1 MPRGLSERHVGRDL
15 VRIALVGS
23 LLVALAAAAA
33 AFRIWQQGMTDEQQ
47 PADAIVVLGAAQYD
61 GRPSPVF
68 EARLEHAVQLWH
80 SGIAKAFV
88 VTGGKLEGDRTTE
101 AAVARAYAIEHGVPA
116 EAIFGE
122 DTAHNTLA
130 SLGAVSKLLD
140 ERGMASAV
148 FVSDPTH
155 MLRVLRIADDLG
167 IDAYGSPTTTSP
179 VWGNADRR
187 LAATIHELGALGVY
201 FVTGGA
207 TPVEQV
213 GG

>member
-1 MPRGLSERHVGRDL
+1 
-15 VRIALVGS
+15 
-23 LLVALAAAAA
+23 
-33 AFRIWQQGMTDEQQ
+33 
-47 PADAIVVLGAAQYD
+47 VVLGAAQYD

-101 AAVARAYAIEHGVPA
+101 AAVARAYAIEHGVPE

-130 SLGAVSKLLD
+130 SLTAVAGLLE
-140 ERGMASAV
+140 ERGMTSAV

-155 MLRVLRIADDLG
+155 MFRVLRIADDLG
-167 IDAYGSPTTTSP
+167 IDAYGSPTTSSP
-179 VWGNADRR
+179 VWGDPRR
-187 LAATIHELGALGVY
+187 TLAATAHELGALAVY

-207 TPVEQV
+207 GRRLNGSRPPAGRGWDPAPAHRRPARRNRTKT
-213 GG
+213 